1 MFDTRLWDDI
11 PDHCKEG
18 LRGYIEKGEP
28 VGSFLSALL
37 SNDLRKTYE
46 KADDTNIG
54 RIKNYLMFLYNEAPS
69 ECWGSPDKYA
79 GWQKRGGLH
88 GLPPVQGSFDD
99 EGNLA

>member
-18 LRGYIEKGEP
+18 LRAYIEKGEP

-37 SNDLRKTYE
+37 SNDLKRTYE

-54 RIKNYLMFLYNEAPS
+54 RVKNYLMFLYNEAPS

-79 GWQKRGGLH
+79 GWQQRGGLN
-88 GLPPVQGSFDD
+88 GLPSEQRTEVD
-99 EGNLA
+99 EE

>member
-18 LRGYIEKGEP
+18 LRGYIENGTP

-37 SNDLRKTYE
+37 SNDLRGAFN
-46 KADDTNIG
+46 KADATNAA

-79 GWQKRGGLH
+79 GWQQRGGLN
-88 GLPPVQGSFDD
+88 GLPSEQRTEVD
-99 EGNLA
+99 EE